1 VTAKE
6 LDMLAV
12 GMVVKPFG
20 VRGEVI
26 VQPMTDSPSRFRR
39 LNAVW
44 VGENSASAQQRA
56 VEKAVPAPH
65 GIRMKLK
72 GIDDRTA
79 AERTRGQLLFVDKAN
94 QVHPPAGRYFV
105 HDVIGLVV
113 RGEEG
118 IDLGTITDVLHYPA
132 SDVYVVRGKRGDVQ
146 IPAVKE
152 FVKAIDIENRIM
164 TVRLIEGLVE

>member
-1 VTAKE
+1 MTAKE

-12 GMVVKPFG
+12 GMIVKPFG

-26 VQPMTDSPSRFRR
+26 VQPMTDSPSRFRK

-44 VGENSASAQQRA
+44 VGENSASAHQLA
-56 VEKAVPAPH
+56 VEKAIPAAR

-79 AERTRGQLLFVDKAN
+79 AERTRGQLLFVDQAN
-94 QVHPPAGRYFV
+94 QVHPSAGRYFV
-105 HDVIGLVV
+105 HDVIGLAV
-113 RGEEG
+113 REEEG

-132 SDVYVVRGKRGDVQ
+132 SDVYVVRGRRGEVQ

-152 FVKAIDIENRIM
+152 FVKAIDLETRIM